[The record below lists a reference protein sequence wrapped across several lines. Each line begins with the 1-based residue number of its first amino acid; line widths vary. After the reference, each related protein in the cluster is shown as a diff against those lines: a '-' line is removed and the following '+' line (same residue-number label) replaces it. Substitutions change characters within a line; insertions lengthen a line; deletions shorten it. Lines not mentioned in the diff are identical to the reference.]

1 MIRGTVIIDVETCKG
16 CELCIEACP
25 QESLA
30 LSEGLNSQ
38 GYHYAVLVKDNCTGC
53 VNCALVCPDAVIT
66 VYREK
71 KKAGPGKVAG
81 REPVAVI
88 SNVRGNI
95 EVTVSNPASTVVREN
110 IPKGGGRG

>member
-1 MIRGTVIIDVETCKG
+1 MAIKGTVTLDIETCKG
-16 CELCIEACP
+16 CELCIESCP

-30 LSEGLNSQ
+30 LSPKINAQ

-71 KKAGPGKVAG
+71 KKAKVPLAK
-81 REPVAVI
+81 I
-88 SNVRGNI
+88 SNVTGNLTVTI
-95 EVTVSNPASTVVREN
+95 EDERAPQ
-110 IPKGGGRG
+110 